1 MSSRSAR
8 IPITLFLALSLALV
22 GLTGV
27 ASAQSEAPA
36 RADLYGMDY
45 TMQNYLAIGDE
56 LIPFFDEQSGQIN
69 RGVEIRQSD
78 GYIYSFNFTRS
89 TIIMRWNL
97 SPDFDFF
104 EPYVGKAGGFSP
116 EEAAAAG
123 LADQYHITFEEPISH
138 FEIAASSDLPLT
150 PDVHIVDDYTL
161 VISIPGG
168 TTIGDGVNAAITFGQ
183 P

>member
-1 MSSRSAR
+1 MASRVAR

-27 ASAQSEAPA
+27 ANAESASSA
-36 RADLYGMDY
+36 RADLYGMDF
-45 TMQNYLAIGDE
+45 TMQNYLAVGED
-56 LIPFFDEQSGQIN
+56 LIPFFEEQSVQIN

-104 EPYVGKAGGFSP
+104 EPYVGKAGGFSR

-138 FEIAASSDLPLT
+138 FDIAAGSGLPLT

-161 VISIPGG
+161 VISVPGG
-168 TTIGDGVNAAITFGQ
+168 TTIGDGVNAVITFG
-183 P
+183 